1 MKEDSVN
8 WVIAFEEY
16 AAMKGW
22 SHNTIK
28 VYCRMSNNVRKTVT
42 SPVEQILG
50 KHFETTMINNLQKTI
65 SI

>member
-28 VYCRMSNNVRKTVT
+28 VYKMGAKAHSSLFSVGGMKAT
-42 SPVEQILG
+42 SPV
-50 KHFETTMINNLQKTI
+50 KC
-65 SI
+65 